1 MSPLPSKNEWSDQA
15 KARIMSSEAKSG
27 NDPEFAK
34 LAQSET
40 DKTLAKK
47 ESEAEQAQDDKAQV
61 DNASTDNAS
70 TDKGKADNAQTN
82 ESQADNAQGATDQ
95 GEQKK

>member
-1 MSPLPSKNEWSDQA
+1 MSPLPSKNEWADQA

-40 DKTLAKK
+40 DKALAKK
-47 ESEAEQAQDDKAQV
+47 ESEAEQAQNDKAQV
-61 DNASTDNAS
+61 DNAS
-70 TDKGKADNAQTN
+70 TDKGKADNTQTD
-82 ESQADNAQGATDQ
+82 ESQTDNAQGATDQ

>member
-1 MSPLPSKNEWSDQA
+1 MSPLPSKNEWADQA

-47 ESEAEQAQDDKAQV
+47 ESEAEQAQV
-61 DNASTDNAS
+61 DNAS
-70 TDKGKADNAQTN
+70 TDKGKADNAQTD

>member
-34 LAQSET
+34 FAQSET

-61 DNASTDNAS
+61 GNAS

-82 ESQADNAQGATDQ
+82 ESQADNALGATDQ

>member
-70 TDKGKADNAQTN
+70 TDNA
-82 ESQADNAQGATDQ
+82 
-95 GEQKK
+95 